1 MTAVLS
7 NAPVSGSL
15 FKKPGW
21 LNHATEVGLTFAV
34 KTYVASLLALYI
46 AFWLGLDDPRWS
58 FLTVF
63 VVSQPDSG
71 FVLTKSFY
79 RILGT
84 IAGLFVTT
92 ALVFALAQYGELFV
106 IAVAIWI
113 CFCSF
118 AARTVRNFA
127 SYSFQLAG
135 YTVAIVGI
143 PAALQP
149 DGAYPLVVA
158 RFTEIVLGIICAALV
173 SRLFFVRYLSP
184 NLVELV
190 RSLTQ
195 RADRFV
201 TALLDPDADR
211 ARVADER
218 NALINDYVTA
228 LAMQESAYFES
239 AEARILAQPL
249 RRLTQGAVELCAT
262 AEAVVSHRTP
272 SKLDTQGVPLQS
284 LETSHSP
291 PENAPL
297 TALVRAA
304 DDRDIRF
311 ARTRLLDSMTAF
323 DRGDQLLEPATTGR
337 LWSDPVPAA
346 LIGIRAALAV
356 LITSAF
362 WFATAWPNGA
372 AATVVAAVACTL
384 LASGER
390 PDKITMAAAATVLI
404 AAVPVFVTQF
414 YLLPL
419 AVDFPS
425 MAVALAPLALTCA
438 FIIAQ
443 PRIGPL
449 GLLSAV
455 YFSFASSIDNAMT
468 YDAAGF
474 LNTSLAILLGIAV
487 AVVLFATFFPETPA
501 FASRRFRRQ
510 LFVHWGDIIS
520 AKSAAPAL
528 RRYQTAV
535 CEQLGTTLTHVKDE
549 PKIAA
554 ACFANAATGLS
565 AAHAI
570 ERLIGARDAAA
581 MAPEAVAEA
590 SGLLGRL
597 ARAVQTQSA
606 SKLRKIAEEAH
617 RLCCYALA
625 AVRNSATAQEV
636 DALNMLA
643 VGSETLGST
652 LMRARTIS

>member
-7 NAPVSGSL
+7 NAPMSGSL

-127 SYSFQLAG
+127 SYGFQLAG

-173 SRLFFVRYLSP
+173 SRLFFVRELSP

-211 ARVADER
+211 AHVADER

-228 LAMQESAYFES
+228 LAMQQSAYFES

-262 AEAVVSHRTP
+262 AEAVASHRTA
-272 SKLDTQGVPLQS
+272 SKLDTQGVPR
-284 LETSHSP
+284 
-291 PENAPL
+291 
-297 TALVRAA
+297 VR
-304 DDRDIRF
+304 
-311 ARTRLLDSMTAF
+311 
-323 DRGDQLLEPATTGR
+323 P
-337 LWSDPVPAA
+337 
-346 LIGIRAALAV
+346 
-356 LITSAF
+356 
-362 WFATAWPNGA
+362 
-372 AATVVAAVACTL
+372 
-384 LASGER
+384 
-390 PDKITMAAAATVLI
+390 
-404 AAVPVFVTQF
+404 
-414 YLLPL
+414 
-419 AVDFPS
+419 
-425 MAVALAPLALTCA
+425 
-438 FIIAQ
+438 
-443 PRIGPL
+443 
-449 GLLSAV
+449 
-455 YFSFASSIDNAMT
+455 
-468 YDAAGF
+468 
-474 LNTSLAILLGIAV
+474 
-487 AVVLFATFFPETPA
+487 
-501 FASRRFRRQ
+501 
-510 LFVHWGDIIS
+510 
-520 AKSAAPAL
+520 KS
-528 RRYQTAV
+528 
-535 CEQLGTTLTHVKDE
+535 
-549 PKIAA
+549 
-554 ACFANAATGLS
+554 
-565 AAHAI
+565 
-570 ERLIGARDAAA
+570 
-581 MAPEAVAEA
+581 
-590 SGLLGRL
+590 
-597 ARAVQTQSA
+597 
-606 SKLRKIAEEAH
+606 
-617 RLCCYALA
+617 
-625 AVRNSATAQEV
+625 
-636 DALNMLA
+636 
-643 VGSETLGST
+643 
-652 LMRARTIS
+652 